1 VVWCGCI
8 GLFLAGGI
16 YFNMLPRVVWKTEV
30 GVADVVGGF
39 SAIAAAVAAF
49 AAWRAASIANK
60 QSTDSALSIRWQMYK
75 MHLDSFNE
83 WLQGIEFDQGVVF
96 YRKHELY
103 EIMFPFNRDPS
114 EAFSDKGSSE
124 VVSWANS
131 FKRLADVAC
140 TYKALGP
147 REIEEWIFDYARI
160 TGYMRYYLLSPDDKQ
175 FFFDNRLATGVSIDN
190 YEDVLPAMNS
200 IVERLSKFAFVDLK
214 YGYRGMTAEFK
225 ESFMGFYFDVSMNN
239 YNQHSYREN
248 P

>member
-1 VVWCGCI
+1 MVWCGCF
-8 GLFLAGGI
+8 GLFLTGGI
-16 YFNMLPRVVWKTEV
+16 YFNMLPHLVWKMEV
-30 GVADVVGGF
+30 GVSDVVGGC

-83 WLQGIEFDQGVVF
+83 WLQGIESDQSVVF

-114 EAFSDKGSSE
+114 QAFSDKGSLE
-124 VVSWANS
+124 VIAWANS

-140 TYKALGP
+140 TYKPLGS
-147 REIEEWIFDYARI
+147 RDIEAWVFDYARI
-160 TGYMRYYLLSPDDKQ
+160 TGYMRYYLLPPDDKQ
-175 FFFDNRLATGVSIDN
+175 FFLDNRLATGVSIDN
-190 YEDVLPAMNS
+190 YEVVLPVMYKV
-200 IVERLSKFAFVDLK
+200 VERLSKFAFVESTH
-214 YGYRGMTAEFK
+214 GYRGMTTDFK
-225 ESFMGFYFDVSMNN
+225 ESFMEFYFDVSMRS